1 MTMLPDQAARLRA
14 LTDHGSTLLVEAGAG
29 SGKTAL
35 MAGRV
40 VLMLAAGTAPR
51 AIAAI
56 TFTELAAGQLFTR
69 IAEFLDRML
78 AGEIPV
84 ELAIA
89 LPEGVSTTQLAHLE
103 AARQSI
109 AELTVTTI
117 HGFARALTQ
126 PYPVEAGMD
135 PGARV
140 MDEAEALL
148 AKRDLFRE
156 FLRAALDGSQPDT
169 PLAAFVLAKGPDAQ
183 RPLQALAEQLLAR
196 PGVRAAR
203 NVFDVAAVGRL
214 RQCVDRFAD
223 WLNGVGFEEETTA
236 DLAGQ
241 LRVLADRYEPLLSA
255 GDGWPQ
261 KMSFALEP
269 PICAAHTREQTW
281 RQWGRHGRWESAAA
295 VRGRSKAEG
304 RRISQEGEA
313 LYSEVGDAWLELHQG
328 LDAAAFAAL
337 ADTFQ
342 PLLERYARYKCD
354 AALLDFDDLL
364 QSARWLLR
372 EHEAVRTSLAR
383 RYTQV
388 LVDEFQDTDPVQA
401 EILWR
406 LCGEG
411 PADAPWYE
419 RTLRA
424 GALFCVGDPK
434 QAIYRF
440 RGADVDTYVAAR
452 EAIRRQLSRNILDV
466 TANFRS
472 VAPILRWVNDR
483 FRGPLSGDGQPGFQD
498 LSAMRAPA
506 DDGIRVLRL
515 DLVGEA
521 GGQRQDINAMRECE
535 AEAVAALCRRLIGN
549 YPIVERNEKRPA
561 RPGDIALLAP
571 IGTQLWRYERAL
583 ERQGIAVASQA
594 GKGFYRRQE
603 IQDLIAL
610 TRVLVDARDTAALG
624 ALLRGPLVGLTEE
637 ELLDIVAA
645 LPAQAQRPDQIPRLT
660 LWTAPEAVTHL
671 LARDVIARLQGLARR
686 ARSTTPFELLAEA
699 VEELR
704 VRPLIRLR
712 HPAGAE
718 RALAN
723 VDLYL
728 ELARPYGVRGLRV
741 FATDMRARWEDAE
754 SRMEGRPD
762 AEQQAVQLITMHSA
776 KGLEWPIVIPVNTCG
791 ESRASGGLLHDRRRD
806 ELHDAVGPIHGSGY
820 EACRAEETAQLERER
835 QRLLYVACTRAAEL
849 LILPRPPEGDH
860 AWLAQ
865 VDLDIGSLPP
875 ADFSHLSEAP
885 PRLEADAANDQS
897 SAAFQAEAGR
907 VAAATTRLEWR
918 QPSRQEV
925 GEATASA
932 AEEDA
937 YLADDWERPAI
948 RGGPARGRVM
958 HKILEEILT
967 QELSDDASAV
977 AARAR
982 ELLGQL
988 GEVPAEDPARGFSPA
1003 EIAATA
1009 LRALAVPAVAAL
1021 RARLV
1026 PELPVYDWQPGTGDA
1041 PHVAIT
1047 GVADAVA
1054 LAAGG
1059 GSAAVIDWKSDIAPG
1074 RAELDRYRAQ
1084 LHEYRAVTGAAEA
1097 MLVLATPGKPDRI

>member
-1 MTMLPDQAARLRA
+1 MKMLPDQAARLRA

-40 VLMLAAGTAPR
+40 VLMLAAGIAPR

-69 IAEFLDRML
+69 IAEFLGRVL
-78 AGEIPV
+78 ADDVPV
-84 ELAIA
+84 ELAVA
-89 LPEGVSTTQLAHLE
+89 LPEGIAATQRAHLD

-117 HGFARALTQ
+117 HGFAGALTR
-126 PYPVEAGMD
+126 PYPVEAGRD

-148 AKRDLFRE
+148 ARRDLFRE
-156 FLRAALDGSQPDT
+156 FLRAVLDGSQPDA
-169 PLAAFVLAKGPDAQ
+169 PLAAFVLARGPDAQ

-203 NVFDVAAVGRL
+203 NVVDGAAIGRL
-214 RQCVDRFAD
+214 RQCVDRFVA

-236 DLAGQ
+236 VLAGQ
-241 LRVLADRYEPLLSA
+241 LRALADRYEPLRST
-255 GDGWPQ
+255 GDGWAQ
-261 KMSFALEP
+261 KMSVVLEP
-269 PICAAHTREQTW
+269 PTCAAHTQELSW
-281 RQWGRHGRWESAAA
+281 RKWGRHGKWESAAGA
-295 VRGRSKAEG
+295 RGRSKAEG

-313 LYSEVGDAWLELHQG
+313 FYRQVGEAWLALHQS
-328 LDAAAFAAL
+328 LDAAAFTAL
-337 ADTFQ
+337 ADAFQ
-342 PLLERYARYKCD
+342 PLLERYARYKRD
-354 AALLDFDDLL
+354 AALLDFEDLL
-364 QSARWLLR
+364 QSARQLLR
-372 EHEAVRTSLAR
+372 GHEDVRASLAR
-383 RYTQV
+383 RYAHV

-411 PADAPWYE
+411 PADAPWSA
-419 RTLRA
+419 RALRA

-452 EAIRRQLSRNILDV
+452 EAIGRQLPGNILEV

-498 LSAMRAPA
+498 LSATRIPA
-506 DDGIRVLRL
+506 DDGARVLRL

-521 GGQRQDINAMRECE
+521 GGEQQNIKAMRKCE
-535 AEAVAALCRRLIGN
+535 AEAVAALCRRLIGH
-549 YPIVERNEKRPA
+549 YPIVERNDRRPV

-571 IGTQLWRYERAL
+571 AGTQLWRYEQAL

-610 TRVLVDARDTAALG
+610 TRVLVDGRDTAAFG

-645 LPAQAQRPDQIPRLT
+645 LPVQAQRPDQIPRLT
-660 LWTAPEAVTHL
+660 LWTAPEAVSHP
-671 LARDVIARLQGLARR
+671 LARDVITRLQGLARR
-686 ARSTTPFELLAEA
+686 ARSTTPFALLAEA
-699 VEELR
+699 VEEMR

-728 ELARPYGVRGLRV
+728 ELARPYAVRGLRV

-754 SRMEGRPD
+754 SQMEGRPD

-791 ESRASGGLLHDRRRD
+791 DPQAVSGVLHDRRRD
-806 ELHDAVGPIHGSGY
+806 ELHYYVGHVRGVGY
-820 EACRAEETAQLERER
+820 EACLAEEAAQSERER
-835 QRLLYVACTRAAEL
+835 RRLLYVACTRAAEL
-849 LILPRPPEGDH
+849 LILPKPPGRDH
-860 AWLAQ
+860 VWLTQ

-875 ADFSHLSEAP
+875 ADFAHLDEAP
-885 PRLEADAANDQS
+885 ARQEPDAANDQS

-918 QPSRQEV
+918 QPSRQETD
-925 GEATASA
+925 EAAA
-932 AEEDA
+932 GPAEEA
-937 YLADDWERPAI
+937 YLADDWQRPAI
-948 RGGPARGRVM
+948 RGGPVRGRVM
-958 HKILEEILT
+958 HKLLEEILT
-967 QELSDDASAV
+967 RELTDDAAAV
-977 AARAR
+977 TARAR
-982 ELLGQL
+982 ELLLQL
-988 GEVPAEDPARGFSPA
+988 GEVPAEDPACGFAPA
-1003 EIAATA
+1003 EIAAAA

-1021 RARLV
+1021 RERLV
-1026 PELPVYDWQPGTGDA
+1026 PELPVYGWQPGAEAA
-1041 PHVAIT
+1041 PHAAIT
-1047 GVADAVA
+1047 GIADAVA
-1054 LAAGG
+1054 RAAD
-1059 GSAAVIDWKSDIAPG
+1059 GSIAAVIDWKSDIGPG
-1074 RAELDRYRAQ
+1074 RAEIDHYRAQ
-1084 LHEYRAVTGAAEA
+1084 LREYQALTGAVEGL
-1097 MLVLATPGKPDRI
+1097 LVLATVGKPG